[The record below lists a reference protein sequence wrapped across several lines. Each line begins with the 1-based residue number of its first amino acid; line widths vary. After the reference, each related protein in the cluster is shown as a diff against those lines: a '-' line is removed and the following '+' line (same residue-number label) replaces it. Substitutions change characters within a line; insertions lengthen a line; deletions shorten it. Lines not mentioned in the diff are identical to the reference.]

1 MFGKF
6 VKENTKIP
14 SYKKARPKLRL
25 NLSFTDFVLF
35 LDYEKLITHYSNTV

>member
-6 VKENTKIP
+6 VKEKTKIP
-14 SYKKARPKLRL
+14 SYKKASRIIRL
-25 NLSFTDFVLF
+25 NLSFTDFVLI